1 MKYRLL
7 SKCRGELMGLAV
19 IWFMLFHSRNPSAF

>member
-1 MKYRLL
+1 MRIASMKYRLL

-19 IWFMLFHSRNPSAF
+19 IWFMLFHS